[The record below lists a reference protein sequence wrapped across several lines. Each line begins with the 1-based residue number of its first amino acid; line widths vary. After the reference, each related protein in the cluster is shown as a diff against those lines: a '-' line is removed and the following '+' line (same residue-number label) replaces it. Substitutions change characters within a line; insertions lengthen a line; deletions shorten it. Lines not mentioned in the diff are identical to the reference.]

1 MCNEENIDMELML
14 LEGSGYDVD
23 RADRTLTITSQVKYR
38 DYPGERRMRKRGWTV
53 QLQSL
58 E

>member
-1 MCNEENIDMELML
+1 MCKEENIGMELLL

-23 RADRTLTITSQVKYR
+23 AADRTLTITQRVKYR
-38 DYPGERRMRKRGWTV
+38 DYAGERRMRALGWTV
-53 QLQSL
+53 QLQAV